1 MNPIRLLIADDHP
14 VYRDGLARSCE
25 LVPQISVIG
34 AVGDGRQAIELI
46 EEITP
51 DVAIIDLRLP
61 EVDGLE
67 VLDHIN
73 RISSPTKA
81 LVLTAYMDSNTV
93 FRAIS
98 RGARGFL
105 EKAAS
110 LGEIIDAVVR
120 IAAGGTVIAPYAQ
133 ETLAR
138 ELRTRRD
145 DEDRP
150 ALSRREIDILRLA
163 ADGYP
168 SQRIA
173 NELHISLATVKTH
186 LQHVYEKMGVSD
198 RASAV
203 AQALRRGL
211 LS

>member
-1 MNPIRLLIADDHP
+1 MKPIRVLIADDHP
-14 VYRDGLARSCE
+14 VYRDGLARSWDQ
-25 LVPQISVIG
+25 VPQIAVIG
-34 AVGDGRQAIELI
+34 AVGDGRQAVELI
-46 EEITP
+46 EEIVP

-61 EVDGLE
+61 ELDGLE
-67 VLDHIN
+67 ILDHIA
-73 RISSPTKA
+73 RIKSPTKG
-81 LVLTAYMDSNTV
+81 LVLTAYLDSTTV
-93 FRAIS
+93 YRAIS

-110 LGEIIDAVVR
+110 FGEIADAVMR

-133 ETLAR
+133 EILAR

-145 DEDRP
+145 EEDKP
-150 ALSRREIDILRLA
+150 ALTAREVDILRLA
-163 ADGYP
+163 AEGYP
-168 SQRIA
+168 AQRIA

-186 LQHVYEKMGVSD
+186 LQHIYEKLDVSD

-203 AQALRRGL
+203 AQALRRGV

>member
-1 MNPIRLLIADDHP
+1 MKSIRVLIADDHP
-14 VYRDGLARSCE
+14 VYRDGLARSWE
-25 LVPQISVIG
+25 AVPQITVIG

-46 EEITP
+46 EEIIP

-61 EVDGLE
+61 EMDGLE
-67 VLDHIN
+67 ILDHIRN
-73 RISSPTKA
+73 TGSPTKG
-81 LVLTAYMDSNTV
+81 LVLTAYMDSSTV
-93 FRAIS
+93 HRAIS

-110 LGEIIDAVVR
+110 FGEIADAVLR

-133 ETLAR
+133 DILAR
-138 ELRTRRD
+138 ELRTRRE
-145 DEDRP
+145 DEERP
-150 ALSRREIDILRLA
+150 ALSAREIDILRLA
-163 ADGYP
+163 ADGYA

-173 NELHISLATVKTH
+173 NELHISVATVKTH
-186 LQHVYEKMGVSD
+186 LQHIYEKLNVSD

-203 AQALRRGL
+203 AQALRRGV